1 VIEHLSA
8 RAGDVRHSLASTER
22 LLSAGW
28 KPQSSVSAGLAET
41 VEYFRRLKA

>member
-1 VIEHLSA
+1 
-8 RAGDVRHSLASTER
+8 

-41 VEYFRRLKA
+41 IVAFRRLKA